1 MAVVMAMMGLTLLTG
16 LGTGLIV
23 GTMTETQ
30 VAAVH
35 RQALEVL
42 YAAEAAMEFAIRD
55 LAAHPDWDAVL
66 TGDES
71 SVLADGPPDGARR
84 IGARPINLTRAT
96 TEVDALLGAL
106 TAPRATR
113 AQLYAYGPFQEL
125 LSIPD
130 PPPPAYV
137 CVWLAEFLRPLPEDP
152 PVRLLYMVSRAYGAA
167 GGQRT
172 VLVTVARPLDAD
184 EPLQVRSWE
193 EPR

>member
-1 MAVVMAMMGLTLLTG
+1 MALAMAMMALTLLTG
-16 LGTGLIV
+16 LGTALIV

-35 RQALEVL
+35 RQAFEAL

-66 TGDES
+66 TGGERS
-71 SVLADGPPDGARR
+71 AFADGPSDGARR
-84 IGARPINLTRAT
+84 IGARGINLTRAT
-96 TEVDALLGAL
+96 TEVDVLLSAL

-113 AQLYAYGPFQEL
+113 AQLFAYGRLAEL
-125 LSIPD
+125 LSVPD

-137 CVWLAEFLRPLPEDP
+137 CVWLAEFVRPVPEDP
-152 PVRLLYMVSRAYGAA
+152 PVRLLYLVSRAYGAT

-172 VLVTVARPLDAD
+172 MLVTVARPLDSA
-184 EPLQVRSWE
+184 ELLQVRSWE